1 MENNPYTQSTSQQQE
16 AKRTPNSEKVGAPFG
31 PELNSLVQKAGGS
44 SKKKKNI
51 SQINLKLPITTW
63 IQGATRI
70 MRSQELSEA
79 GFTNTILGGKLELY
93 SSLNLPFAAAS

>member
-1 MENNPYTQSTSQQQE
+1 M
-16 AKRTPNSEKVGAPFG
+16 
-31 PELNSLVQKAGGS
+31 VQNLTHLCRKLEVLQK
-44 SKKKKNI
+44 KKKKNI

-70 MRSQELSEA
+70 MRSQELSEV

>member
-44 SKKKKNI
+44 SKKNI

-79 GFTNTILGGKLELY
+79 GFTNTILGRKLELY

>member
-1 MENNPYTQSTSQQQE
+1 M
-16 AKRTPNSEKVGAPFG
+16 
-31 PELNSLVQKAGGS
+31 VQNLTHLCRKLEVLQ
-44 SKKKKNI
+44 KKKKNI

>member
-1 MENNPYTQSTSQQQE
+1 M
-16 AKRTPNSEKVGAPFG
+16 
-31 PELNSLVQKAGGS
+31 VQNLTHLCRKLEVLQ
-44 SKKKKNI
+44 KKNI

-70 MRSQELSEA
+70 IRSQELREA
-79 GFTNTILGGKLELY
+79 GFTNTILGRKLELY